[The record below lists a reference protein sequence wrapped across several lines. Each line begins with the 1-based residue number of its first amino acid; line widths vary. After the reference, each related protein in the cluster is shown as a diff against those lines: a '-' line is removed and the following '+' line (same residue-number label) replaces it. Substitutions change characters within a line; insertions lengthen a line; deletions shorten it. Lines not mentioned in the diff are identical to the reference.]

1 MRSDAR
7 YFPRRSAITG
17 DVERAR
23 ADPATLAR
31 FPRLRDATPHVVT
44 LRAGESSWAL
54 LLLLCTDSSPLLS
67 RSEMGQRVA
76 SGSAWCLLHQKK
88 RIRTIRFDGRR
99 WNSLPPGEWILLPA
113 NWWHAIRTLDEE
125 SHSWSVVVDAP
136 EEGDA

>member
-1 MRSDAR
+1 MRGSKRFVLFEPDDARNLYENELPRRGGDGAVTTAEEDDAAVVEAMRSDAR

-54 LLLLCTDSSPLLS
+54 LLLRTDSSPLLS
-67 RSEMGQRVA
+67 RSEMGQQRVA
-76 SGSAWCLLHQKK
+76 SGSVWCLLHQKK
-88 RIRTIRFDGRR
+88 RIRTIR
-99 WNSLPPGEWILLPA
+99 
-113 NWWHAIRTLDEE
+113 
-125 SHSWSVVVDAP
+125 
-136 EEGDA
+136 